1 MLILADKVEGQVELL
16 DQTQGVYDDGCVGK
30 TLELTVF
37 SREAIGSVKL
47 VGYIPP
53 QLSSSN
59 QFMVRVGWREKQVQC
74 EIPEMFEVA
83 LGTRI
88 PADREVKIWVDADS
102 VVNPQQAGINE
113 DRRDISFLLVKLV
126 FSPDTEVDYI
136 KKGNQLVREGRLDE
150 AIEAYRYAVELDAD
164 LYWSYYCLGK
174 ALSMQ
179 GKSEE
184 ALRCY
189 RIAKNINPQF
199 TSLETSMFFSEAL

>member
-1 MLILADKVEGQVELL
+1 MLILTDKIEGQVELL

-30 TLELTVF
+30 TLELTVL

-59 QFMVRVGWREKQVQC
+59 QFTVRVGWREKQVRC

-83 LGTRI
+83 LATRI
-88 PADREVKIWVDADS
+88 PADREVKIWVEADI
-102 VVNPQQAGINE
+102 VVNPQQAGIND

-126 FSPDTEVDYI
+126 FSSENEVDYI

-150 AIEAYRYAVELDAD
+150 AIEAYRYAVELDPD
-164 LYWSYYCLGK
+164 LYWSYYFLK
-174 ALSMQ
+174 KVLEKQ
-179 GKSEE
+179 GRFNE
-184 ALRCY
+184 ASIIER
-189 RIAKNINPQF
+189 R
-199 TSLETSMFFSEAL
+199 SR

>member
-1 MLILADKVEGQVELL
+1 MLILADKVEGKVEIL
-16 DQTQGVYDDGCVGK
+16 DRHQGVYDDGCVGK

-59 QFMVRVGWREKQVQC
+59 QFMVRVGWMEKQVRC
-74 EIPEMFEVA
+74 ETPEMFEVA

-88 PADREVKIWVDADS
+88 PADREVKIRVEADS

-126 FSPDTEVDYI
+126 FSSENEVDYI

-150 AIEAYRYAVELDAD
+150 AIEAYRYAVELDPD

-174 ALSMQ
+174 VV
-179 GKSEE
+179 GKLGRIEE
-184 ALRCY
+184 SNCCY
-189 RIAKNINPQF
+189 RKAIDQYPNLQ
-199 TSLETSMFFSEAL
+199 LV